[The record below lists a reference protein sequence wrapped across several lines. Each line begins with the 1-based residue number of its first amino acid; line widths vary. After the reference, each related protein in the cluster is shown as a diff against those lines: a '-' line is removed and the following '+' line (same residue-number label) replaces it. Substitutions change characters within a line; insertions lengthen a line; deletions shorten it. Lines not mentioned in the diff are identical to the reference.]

1 MAKALRM
8 EIKAEE
14 LIDAI
19 KRMKKKEWE
28 GFIEDLLAAF
38 AATKWK
44 RSPRAISQRGC
55 AFFTSRSLP
64 AVAYLCAAINSGRR
78 AEDAS
83 RDIECARRR
92 QNHNSHQ
99 HGH

>member
-28 GFIEDLLAAF
+28 EFIEGLLAAI
-38 AATKWK
+38 
-44 RSPRAISQRGC
+44 SPEYLASIAEARAQLSLGTRAI
-55 AFFTSRSLP
+55 P
-64 AVAYLCAAINSGRR
+64 
-78 AEDAS
+78 
-83 RDIECARRR
+83 
-92 QNHNSHQ
+92 
-99 HGH
+99 